1 MKFWMF
7 GIVLECAKGK
17 NILDRIQRRIW
28 LRFEQGS
35 LGLVI
40 ATPLFVILHFERLGA
55 VLLDDG
61 RRVGFLCYDEV
72 NRID

>member
-1 MKFWMF
+1 MAQVRVK
-7 GIVLECAKGK
+7 
-17 NILDRIQRRIW
+17 
-28 LRFEQGS
+28 S

-40 ATPLFVILHFERLGA
+40 ATPLFVILHFEQLRA

-61 RRVGFLCYDEV
+61 QRVGFLCYDEA